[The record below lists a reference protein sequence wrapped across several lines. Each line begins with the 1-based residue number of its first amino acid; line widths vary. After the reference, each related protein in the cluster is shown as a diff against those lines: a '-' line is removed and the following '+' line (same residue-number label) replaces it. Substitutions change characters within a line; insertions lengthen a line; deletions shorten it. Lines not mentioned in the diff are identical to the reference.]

1 MNEKKT
7 TTFVIVGIIA
17 ALVIAVFISPF
28 ASSHPDGLEK
38 VAENFGF
45 LEKAQNAI
53 SDKVFLIPGY
63 TFVAVD
69 NPLWQGALAG
79 LFGVLIVL
87 AIFGIIFLIYMAAT
101 RNKIRNEQNN
111 LDIGK
116 DSKNI

>member
-7 TTFVIVGIIA
+7 TTFVIAGIIA

-28 ASSHPDGLEK
+28 ASSFPDGLEK
-38 VAENFGF
+38 VAEGFGF
-45 LEKAQNAI
+45 IEKAQNAV

-63 TFVAVD
+63 TFGAVD

-87 AIFGIIFLIYMAAT
+87 AIFGIIYLIYKAAT
-101 RNKIRNEQNN
+101 KNKKQSSNETE
-111 LDIGK
+111 I
-116 DSKNI
+116 